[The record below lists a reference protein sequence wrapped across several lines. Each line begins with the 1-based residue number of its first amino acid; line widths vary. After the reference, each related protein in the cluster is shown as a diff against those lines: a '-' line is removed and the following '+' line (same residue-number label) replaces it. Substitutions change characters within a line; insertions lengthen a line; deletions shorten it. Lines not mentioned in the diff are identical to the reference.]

1 MSAQAGASPN
11 SSANSSSPT
20 DQRGST
26 APEAVEA
33 VEAVEEV
40 EEVVV
45 EEANVEVWRPLD
57 IARAATTLRTI

>member
-1 MSAQAGASPN
+1 MRKQVPRPTAAIFVS
-11 SSANSSSPT
+11 T
-20 DQRGST
+20 DQSGST